1 LGKIGRKEKEK
12 FKNSTHFEVR
22 SLDYG
27 VLNVIL
33 YQIQYLYSRLVLLV
47 YRKDKTNK
55 PHDDGHDAEPN
66 HHSRGRC

>member
-55 PHDDGHDAEPN
+55 LHGNEHDAKLN
-66 HHSRGRC
+66 HHNRDRC